1 MLTRFKK
8 PKEQA
13 EILRRAK
20 RGETDILIG
29 THKLL
34 SKNIEFRDLG
44 LLIVD
49 EEQRFGVSQKE
60 KLKELAR
67 NVDVLTLTATPIPR
81 TLNMAMNG
89 ISDISILDE
98 APEDRRPVQT
108 YVMEHDDGIIY
119 DAIRRELARGGQV
132 LYLYNKV
139 ESIDLVASRL
149 SHDMPDARVAVAHG
163 QMDKDELEDIWRLL
177 VAGDIDILVCT
188 TIIETG
194 IDLPTAN
201 TLIIENADRFGLSQL
216 HQIRGRVGRSERQA
230 YAYFTYRP
238 GKALTEIAEKRLS
251 AIKEYAEFGAGFK
264 IALCD
269 LEIRGAGNL
278 LGAEQHGY
286 IDSIGYDLYVKLLNE
301 AVLEERGETPRKKT
315 EAQIDMKISAYIPEE
330 YITAQAGRMEMYKKI
345 SLIQTPE
352 DESDVYDELCDRFGT
367 PPRAVE
373 RLLEVALMRSLCE
386 TLGFSR
392 VEFNDGNLVIH
403 IGKPDLA
410 IWSEIFADFP
420 GMRLAPSGDR
430 VICKPKGEAT
440 KTAKQVLVAYLRLS
454 T

>member
-1 MLTRFKK
+1 
-8 PKEQA
+8 
-13 EILRRAK
+13 
-20 RGETDILIG
+20 
-29 THKLL
+29 
-34 SKNIEFRDLG
+34 
-44 LLIVD
+44 
-49 EEQRFGVSQKE
+49 
-60 KLKELAR
+60 
-67 NVDVLTLTATPIPR
+67 
-81 TLNMAMNG
+81 
-89 ISDISILDE
+89 
-98 APEDRRPVQT
+98 
-108 YVMEHDDGIIY
+108 MEHDDGIIY

-139 ESIDLVASRL
+139 ESIDLIASRIA
-149 SHDMPDARVAVAHG
+149 HDMPEARVAVAHG

-238 GKALTEIAEKRLS
+238 GKALSEVAEKRLS

-301 AVLEERGETPRKKT
+301 AVLEERGETAVKKT

-345 SLIQTPE
+345 SLITSPE
-352 DESDVYDELCDRFGT
+352 DESDIYDELCDRYGT
-367 PPRAVE
+367 PPRPVE
-373 RLLEVALMRSLCE
+373 RLLEVAIMRALCE
-386 TLGFSR
+386 RLGFSR
-392 VEFNDGNLVIH
+392 VENTAEGLVIH
-403 IGKPDLA
+403 VGKPDLA
-410 IWSEIFADFP
+410 IWSEIFADYR
-420 GMRLAPSGDR
+420 GMRLSPTGDR
-430 VICKPKGEAT
+430 VIYKHKSNETT
-440 KTAKQVLVAYLRLS
+440 KVAKEILTKYYKLVK
-454 T
+454 